1 MTSYIENLKDIAEKI
16 VRTENEHSKVSGY
29 KINIEKH
36 VLFLHTNKELSEKE
50 CLLYNCPEN
59 KIPRNKFKEVKDLY
73 TENYKTLKMIQTN
86 GNIYIYHRLEE
97 LTLFKLCY
105 SPSQSTYSMQSLSK
119 YQRHF
124 FTERIILK
132 FI

>member
-97 LTLFKLCY
+97 LTLLKLCY

-124 FTERIILK
+124 FTELIILK